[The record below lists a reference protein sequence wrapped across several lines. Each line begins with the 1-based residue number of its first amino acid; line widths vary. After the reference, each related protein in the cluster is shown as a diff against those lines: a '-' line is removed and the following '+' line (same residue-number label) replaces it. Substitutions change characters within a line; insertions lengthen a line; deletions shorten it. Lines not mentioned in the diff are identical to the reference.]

1 MRVRLR
7 ALLVS
12 VAVALCAQAA
22 AAQDAYKVGITG
34 AVTGPGS
41 GTYAPVLDAVRL
53 YIGRVNANGGVNGH
67 PIEIQVQDNQ
77 AQPSRAAA
85 DVKRFT
91 GQDDVVLVVNSSL
104 SSTYAPVIADTKR
117 AGTPLLFLGG
127 VCPREVFPPADRL
140 LFCSTAYGAEYDS
153 RFAMSFIKDKSG
165 GDAKLGLASMAIPIS
180 RGEVDY
186 AAELAG
192 KMGMK
197 AVSNQ
202 VIPPPTADYAPF
214 ATKIKEAG
222 ADWGYSWAPWVTQ
235 VKTFEALR
243 RLGWDGGYV
252 AYGHI
257 NAEDELARL
266 KDPSFYVF
274 NNNAMF
280 VEDLPVLRE
289 IEKAAEGKSQFPP
302 TLLSEGWI
310 GGMVLEAIMK
320 KVPWPPTRE
329 KVIAAMNDLE
339 VDTRGLRGG
348 PIRWTKDNHFRT
360 TTYYRVYR
368 WDPDKNAIV
377 REKDW
382 TGLDV
387 K

>member
-1 MRVRLR
+1 MRVRLSG
-7 ALLVS
+7 LLIS
-12 VAVALCAQAA
+12 AAVALCAQTA

-41 GTYAPVLDAVRL
+41 GTYAPVLEAVRL
-53 YIGRVNANGGVNGH
+53 YIDRVNANGGVNGH

-117 AGTPLLFLGG
+117 AGMPLLFLGG

-140 LFCSTAYGAEYDS
+140 QFCSTAYGAEYDS
-153 RFAMSFIKDKSG
+153 RFAMSFIERKSG
-165 GDAKLGLASMAIPIS
+165 DKAKIGFASMAIPIS

-192 KMGMK
+192 KMGMT

-243 RLGWDGGYV
+243 RQGWNGSYV

-266 KDPSFYVF
+266 KDPTFYVF
-274 NNNAMF
+274 GNNAMF

-289 IEKAAEGKSQFPP
+289 IEKAAEGESQFPA
-302 TLLSEGWI
+302 TLLSEGWV

-320 KVPWPPTRE
+320 KVAWPPTRE
-329 KVIAAMNDLE
+329 KVAAAMNDLQ
-339 VDTRGLRGG
+339 VDTKGLRGG

-360 TTYYRVYR
+360 TTFYRVYR
-368 WDPDKNAIV
+368 WDADKNAIV
-377 REKDW
+377 REQDW
-382 TGLDV
+382 SGIDV